1 MKTCDTCNAE
11 KTSIPYVVHEA
22 TVTRLERI
30 NTRLWI
36 VVLILIFALIA
47 SNLAWI
53 IYEKQFEVIESDT
66 IIDCEQRDSEFLRTA
81 SGKDAVKVFGVMDK
95 LMGAVAALNK
105 NLYEATIEKIK
116 AV

>member
-53 IYEKQFEVIESDT
+53 IYEKQFEAIESDT
-66 IIDCEQRDSEFLRTA
+66 IIDCEQS
-81 SGKDAVKVFGVMDK
+81 GVMDE
-95 LMGAVAALNK
+95 LMGAVPHS
-105 NLYEATIEKIK
+105 TKICMK
-116 AV
+116 RQLKR

>member
-22 TVTRLERI
+22 TATRLERI

-53 IYEKQFEVIESDT
+53 IYEKQFDVIESAT
-66 IIDCEQRDSEFLRTA
+66 IIDCEQSGDFSQTLRNRSFLTRTA
-81 SGKDAVKVFGVMDK
+81 GKT
-95 LMGAVAALNK
+95 L
-105 NLYEATIEKIK
+105 
-116 AV
+116 

>member
-1 MKTCDTCNAE
+1 M
-11 KTSIPYVVHEA
+11 
-22 TVTRLERI
+22 
-30 NTRLWI
+30 
-36 VVLILIFALIA
+36 
-47 SNLAWI
+47 
-53 IYEKQFEVIESDT
+53 T
-66 IIDCEQRDSEFLRTA
+66 ITITPIWRDIRACKPLKCSGDKLHGDSEFLRTE